1 MDEDEKNLLGKEFI
15 EYIKEDEFTDLKNDK
30 ITNNEHI
37 NESANDIKEDF
48 SKDIII
54 NDFNNISKLQ
64 EEEKIENNIDTK
76 YDNKPSLNNETNPFI
91 KTMTLNKDIEIIS
104 EASSEESEKEENK
117 DKDNSYIIDSKF
129 IDEEGK
135 IKLNN
140 NLYSYKSLKY
150 DGKNMFYLQKKIY

>member
-15 EYIKEDEFTDLKNDK
+15 EYIKDDEFTDLKNDN

-140 NLYSYKSLKY
+140 NLYCYKSLKY